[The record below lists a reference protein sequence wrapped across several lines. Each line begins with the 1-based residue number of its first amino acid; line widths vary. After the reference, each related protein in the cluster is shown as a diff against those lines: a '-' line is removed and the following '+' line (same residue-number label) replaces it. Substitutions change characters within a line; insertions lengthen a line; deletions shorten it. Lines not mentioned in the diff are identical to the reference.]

1 MLNAESLNE
10 LREVLEGSANPIFY
24 YDNDADGL
32 CSFLLLRRW
41 LGRGYGIA
49 IRGHPGL
56 GNDFAKKAKELG
68 ADKVFVLDKPVIQ
81 DEFFEEI
88 GNYGLEIVIV
98 DHHKDSLD
106 YADREGVVL
115 YNDYSQEDNTGR
127 PVSAICYD
135 VICNKEE
142 SWIAMM
148 GCISD
153 HYLPEFV
160 EEFKEKFGEY
170 WDEKIKE
177 PFDAYYGSEIGKFA
191 MALNFGLKDST
202 SNIVKLQKYM
212 SKIKS
217 PDQVLAEVSGNDD
230 FRRKY
235 GFLKSKFESLISDEG
250 NIKESGKILFFDY
263 SGDVSMSSDI
273 ANYLSY
279 KYKDKILIVSYVSQG
294 FANISIRG
302 SKVRDVLEKVLE
314 RVSGSGGGHEDAV
327 GARIGSKDLSM
338 FKEEFEKELNMK

>member
-1 MLNAESLNE
+1 MLDKKELME

-56 GNDFAKKAKELG
+56 GKDFAKKAKELG

-81 DEFFEEI
+81 EEFFDEI
-88 GNYGLEIVIV
+88 SSYGLEVVII

-106 YADREGVVL
+106 YANKEGVVL
-115 YNDYSQEDNTGR
+115 YNDFDENGEGNR
-127 PVSAICYD
+127 PVSAICYEL
-135 VICNKEE
+135 VGNKDE

-148 GCISD
+148 GCIAD
-153 HYLPEFV
+153 HYLPKFV
-160 EEFKEKFGEY
+160 DDFKERFGEY
-170 WDEKIKE
+170 WSSDIKV
-177 PFDAYYGSEIGKFA
+177 PFDAYYGSEIGKLA

-202 SNIVKLQKYM
+202 SNIVKLQKYL
-212 SKIKS
+212 SKIRS
-217 PDQVLAEVSGNDD
+217 PSQVLAEVSGNDD
-230 FRRKY
+230 FRKKY
-235 GFLKSKFESLISDEG
+235 NFLKGKFEGLISDKS
-250 NIKESGKILFFDY
+250 NIKEVGDVLFFDY

-279 KYKDKILIVSYVSQG
+279 KYKDKILVVAYTSQG
-294 FANISIRG
+294 FVNISIRG
-302 SKVRDVLEKVLE
+302 KKVRGVLERVLEKVD
-314 RVSGSGGGHEDAV
+314 GSGGGHEDAV
-327 GARIGSKDLSM
+327 GARIGSKDLIF
-338 FKEEFEKELNMK
+338 FKEEFEKELNR